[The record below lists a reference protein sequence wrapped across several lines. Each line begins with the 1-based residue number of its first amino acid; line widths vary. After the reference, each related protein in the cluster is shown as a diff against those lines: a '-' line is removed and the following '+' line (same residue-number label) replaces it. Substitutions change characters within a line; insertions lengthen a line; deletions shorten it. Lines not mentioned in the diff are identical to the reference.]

1 MGNGVIVATSGE
13 EVVRVGI
20 DTLKA
25 GGSAADAALAV
36 SLSQV
41 AQVAG
46 AYVSYAGILSLIYY
60 DAATGKVHYLNAGF
74 DTPRDEKD
82 ALSIPSKSS
91 GRTALVPGFMAGV
104 DAAHKRFGKLPFS
117 RLFDHAIALAEDG
130 IRIDPDLSSWFHKRK
145 DVLARLPETRRIF
158 MKADG
163 SLYAAGDLF
172 RQPELAKTLRRVAQ
186 EGAGFMS
193 TGEWAKHFVEAV
205 RRDGGKITLQDL
217 GAYRADWE
225 EPLQT
230 TFREYQVFVP
240 GFSSRE
246 GVNIVEALNLLESA
260 DLKKYGH
267 YMKSPENLF
276 WLCQILRCQDL
287 MWLPPDIARRQDG
300 IDLSPA
306 GRVTKQNAA
315 EIWERM
321 RNGTWRYAQQLKTA
335 SGGHSDA
342 VVVVDRWGDVAALTH
357 TINADLWG
365 ETGIFVDGA
374 SIPDSATFQR
384 KQIHEVGPGKR
395 LPDTMGPLLVLRDGK
410 PIFCSSA
417 IGSGLHEKTVQVLLN
432 ILEFGIDPQE
442 AVDAPYVLP
451 MKRDEKGPMARL
463 IEGTFDQKL
472 IDELQALG
480 QRAVILRQADVAE
493 WGSWRGLLVAIKLDP
508 KTSARRGVPARY
520 SATVTKSD

>member
-1 MGNGVIVATSGE
+1 
-13 EVVRVGI
+13 
-20 DTLKA
+20 
-25 GGSAADAALAV
+25 
-36 SLSQV
+36 
-41 AQVAG
+41 
-46 AYVSYAGILSLIYY
+46 
-60 DAATGKVHYLNAGF
+60 
-74 DTPRDEKD
+74 
-82 ALSIPSKSS
+82 
-91 GRTALVPGFMAGV
+91 
-104 DAAHKRFGKLPFS
+104 
-117 RLFDHAIALAEDG
+117 
-130 IRIDPDLSSWFHKRK
+130 
-145 DVLARLPETRRIF
+145 
-158 MKADG
+158 
-163 SLYAAGDLF
+163 
-172 RQPELAKTLRRVAQ
+172 
-186 EGAGFMS
+186 MS

-217 GAYRADWE
+217 GAYRAVWE

-246 GVNIVEALNLLESA
+246 GVNIVEALNLLESP

-300 IDLSPA
+300 MDLSPA

-315 EIWERM
+315 EICERM
-321 RNGTWRYAQQLKTA
+321 RNGTWRYTQQLKKA

-342 VVVVDRWGDVAALTH
+342 VVVVDRWGNVAALTH

-365 ETGIFVDGA
+365 ETGIFVDGV

-432 ILEFGIDPQE
+432 ILEFGMDPQE

-451 MKRDEKGPMARL
+451 MKRDKKGPMARL

-480 QRAVILRQADVAE
+480 QPAVILRPADIAE
-493 WGSWRGLLVAIKLDP
+493 WGSWRGLLVGIKLDP
-508 KTSARRGVPARY
+508 KTNARRGVPARY